1 MSKRQT
7 TGALG
12 PGTETDKGTAPI
24 ASVGAPSAS
33 RAVRVTAPVIRLLC
47 VDDHTM
53 LVDGLAALFAA
64 KGQIEVVGRLT
75 SADRLVEEVKRVNAD
90 AVLLDIEMPG
100 ADAFEMADRLRFSDP
115 DVRVIV
121 LSAHVRDAFISASFA
136 CGASA
141 YFAKADDLN
150 DIMQGIEEATRSDTA
165 TFKLGPKVL
174 ETCHPPVPRE
184 GTAIGRVRRR
194 AGRTGAPL
202 TRLAFL
208 TPRESEILRLIGKGL
223 TRQEVASQICRSP
236 KTVDGHQDRMMKKLK
251 IATRADLMRFAIREG
266 LAQA

>member
-1 MSKRQT
+1 MSKRLKDATRKPKADTNQNSAAT
-7 TGALG
+7 HSG
-12 PGTETDKGTAPI
+12 E
-24 ASVGAPSAS
+24 ASSA
-33 RAVRVTAPVIRLLC
+33 RRPVKVNAPVIRLLC
-47 VDDHTM
+47 VDDHA
-53 LVDGLAALFAA
+53 LLIDGLAALFAVT
-64 KGQIEVVGRLT
+64 GQIEVVGRLT

-121 LSAHVRDAFISASFA
+121 LSAHIRDAFISASFA
-136 CGASA
+136 SGAAA
-141 YFAKADDLN
+141 YFSKADDLK

-174 ETCHPPVPRE
+174 ETCHPPVERK

-194 AGRTGAPL
+194 AGRSGAPL

-208 TPRESEILRLIGKGL
+208 TPRESEILRLIGKGM
-223 TRQEVASQICRSP
+223 TRQQVAAQICRSP

-266 LAQA
+266 LAQP

>member
-1 MSKRQT
+1 MSKRLQSKVRASSST
-7 TGALG
+7 AR
-12 PGTETDKGTAPI
+12 KGTQEIAPTE
-24 ASVGAPSAS
+24 VT
-33 RAVRVTAPVIRLLC
+33 RVTRPVKVSSPVIRLLC

-53 LVDGLAALFAA
+53 LVDGLKALFELN
-64 KGQIEVVGRLT
+64 GQIEVVGRLT
-75 SADRLVEEVKRVNAD
+75 SADRLVDEVKRVNAD

-141 YFAKADDLN
+141 YFSKADDLK

-194 AGRTGAPL
+194 AGRSGAPL

-208 TPRESEILRLIGKGL
+208 TPRESEILRLIGKGM
-223 TRQEVASQICRSP
+223 TRQQVAAQICRSP

-251 IATRADLMRFAIREG
+251 ITTRADLMRFAIREG